1 MLADRMRDVKI
12 TVIGR
17 VPEGVDK
24 LTVLRLNRCLE
35 EYFNVVKF
43 FLSFNNTSLKELHK
57 LSYEEAKMRFSSLP
71 TALIETAMKRSIEI
85 LKSFKKNGRE
95 DSKLKLKRI
104 SIRFD
109 ERCYDFSKS
118 SQAEYQ
124 LSLKVDKE
132 KRIIIPVMFG
142 DRQKEII
149 EEVLKSEWKLGSME
163 MVKKEGKWY
172 AHFKL
177 KKTITFSGMPETVIG
192 IDIGERLL
200 AVVVAISRTTGKI
213 LRVKIWRGSEIKK
226 IRWQYYHDRKS
237 LQEKKLLHKL
247 KELKDRE
254 RRKVK
259 EQLHI
264 ISKEIVEFAKQFPK
278 PMIVME
284 ELEGLRES
292 IDYSREL
299 NRRLH
304 NLPYRKL
311 QKLIE
316 YKSLLNGIEVVYV
329 DPNNSSRT
337 CCKCGH
343 INEPSN
349 SREFKCSRCG
359 AEYNRDVNAAANIAR
374 KALTMIAKYLY

>member
-57 LSYEEAKMRFSSLP
+57 MAYRDAKIRFSLP
-71 TALIETAMKRSIEI
+71 TALIETAMKKAVEI

-95 DSKLKLKRI
+95 DSRLKLKRI

-109 ERCYDFSKS
+109 ERCYDFSKNL
-118 SQAEYQ
+118 QAEYQ

-132 KRIIIPVMFG
+132 KRIIIPVIFG
-142 DRQKEII
+142 DRQSI
-149 EEVLKSEWKLGSME
+149 EDALKGRRLTSIE

-177 KKTITFSGMPETVIG
+177 KKTITFSGMPETIIG

-226 IRWQYYHDRKS
+226 IRWQYYHVRKN

-247 KELKDRE
+247 KEFKDRE

-284 ELEGLRES
+284 KLEGLRES

-337 CCKCGH
+337 CHRCGY

-359 AEYNRDVNAAANIAR
+359 AEYNRDVNAAVNIAR
-374 KALTMIAKYLY
+374 KALTMIAKC

>member
-1 MLADRMRDVKI
+1 
-12 TVIGR
+12 
-17 VPEGVDK
+17 
-24 LTVLRLNRCLE
+24 
-35 EYFNVVKF
+35 
-43 FLSFNNTSLKELHK
+43 
-57 LSYEEAKMRFSSLP
+57 
-71 TALIETAMKRSIEI
+71 
-85 LKSFKKNGRE
+85 
-95 DSKLKLKRI
+95 KLKRI

-264 ISKEIVEFAKQFPK
+264 ISKEIVEFAKQYPK

-284 ELEGLRES
+284 ELEGLREK

-337 CCKCGH
+337 CHRCGH

-349 SREFKCSRCG
+349 SREFRCSRCG
-359 AEYNRDVNAAANIAR
+359 VEYNRDVNAAANIAG

>member
-1 MLADRMRDVKI
+1 
-12 TVIGR
+12 
-17 VPEGVDK
+17 
-24 LTVLRLNRCLE
+24 
-35 EYFNVVKF
+35 
-43 FLSFNNTSLKELHK
+43 
-57 LSYEEAKMRFSSLP
+57 
-71 TALIETAMKRSIEI
+71 
-85 LKSFKKNGRE
+85 
-95 DSKLKLKRI
+95 
-104 SIRFD
+104 
-109 ERCYDFSKS
+109 
-118 SQAEYQ
+118 
-124 LSLKVDKE
+124 
-132 KRIIIPVMFG
+132 
-142 DRQKEII
+142 
-149 EEVLKSEWKLGSME
+149 
-163 MVKKEGKWY
+163 
-172 AHFKL
+172 
-177 KKTITFSGMPETVIG
+177 
-192 IDIGERLL
+192 
-200 AVVVAISRTTGKI
+200 ISRTTGKI

-284 ELEGLRES
+284 ELEGLREK

-311 QKLIE
+311 QKFIE
-316 YKSLLNGIEVVYV
+316 YKALINGIEVVYV

-359 AEYNRDVNAAANIAR
+359 AEYNRDVNVAANIAR
-374 KALTMIAKYLY
+374 KALTMIAENTYTSKY